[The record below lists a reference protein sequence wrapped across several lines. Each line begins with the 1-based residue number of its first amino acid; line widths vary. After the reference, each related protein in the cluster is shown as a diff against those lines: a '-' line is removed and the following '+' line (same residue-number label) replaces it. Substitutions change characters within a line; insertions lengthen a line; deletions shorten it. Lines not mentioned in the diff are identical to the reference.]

1 MKRSC
6 LWCSWTNLQIITLN
20 EQKKREKKHSR
31 CFSIRLFIYWFNFQL
46 LPDTLF
52 CHQCN
57 RENGMKLNAKK
68 HVKTVNIDFSCEYE
82 RLLLAWKSFILSFSV
97 RIMYKACAEQKT
109 HLSSTRKAFSTHSIV
124 KQFGWKM
131 YSVHIMNRQIYHS
144 MLYASRSFTF

>member
-1 MKRSC
+1 M
-6 LWCSWTNLQIITLN
+6 N
-20 EQKKREKKHSR
+20 KKKGKKNIHAAFR
-31 CFSIRLFIYWFNFQL
+31 FACLFIDLISSSCQIHF
-46 LPDTLF
+46 F

-124 KQFGWKM
+124 KQFGWKI